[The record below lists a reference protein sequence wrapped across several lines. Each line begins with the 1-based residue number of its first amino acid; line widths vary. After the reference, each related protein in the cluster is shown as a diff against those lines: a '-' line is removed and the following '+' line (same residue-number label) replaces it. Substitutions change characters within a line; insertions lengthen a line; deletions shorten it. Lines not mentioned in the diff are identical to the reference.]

1 MNVKG
6 SKLLNIKF
14 LPAFNGDCILITTDK
29 FNILIDGGTQ
39 KTYSLSLRK
48 ALEEVN
54 QLDLV
59 ILTHIDSDH
68 IMGLIELF
76 KDNKTVVK
84 KVWFNSLGKLSQ
96 LFDEQYNKQI
106 EYSTNDKSK
115 NISPKQGESLE
126 DILIKLG
133 IEYELIY
140 IEKQQEYT
148 FEGLEI
154 TLLSP
159 YKENLKALYL
169 YWKDNIKI
177 RKDLESEKLAS
188 KTNESSIAFLLT
200 YKKEKKYLFL
210 ADAEIDVISNSIKE
224 LYPNRLDVEFVKV
237 SHHGSKNNINQDFLD
252 VIDSNQFVILTN
264 GKAKNCH
271 PDKEALDTIIL
282 DAKQRNKNISIFFN
296 YPKTTYRKKYFQS
309 KELEKDSAFKL
320 VFPKNLKSKLVYTDT
335 KGFKNGM

>member
-1 MNVKG
+1 MLK
-6 SKLLNIKF
+6 IKF

-39 KTYSLSLRK
+39 KTYSLSLVK

-59 ILTHIDSDH
+59 ILTHIDADH

-84 KVWFNSLGKLSQ
+84 KVWFNSLGKLSC
-96 LFDEQYNKQI
+96 LFDREYNKRI

-115 NISPKQGESLE
+115 DISPKQGESLE
-126 DILIKLG
+126 SILRKLN

-140 IEKQQEYT
+140 IEKQQKYI
-148 FEGLEI
+148 FEDLEI

-169 YWKDNIKI
+169 YWKDNIKK
-177 RKDLESEKLAS
+177 RKDLESEGLAS
-188 KTNESSIAFLLT
+188 QTNQSSIAFLLH
-200 YKKEKKYLFL
+200 YKEDKYLFL
-210 ADAEIDVISNSIKE
+210 ADANINVVTKTITA
-224 LYPNRLDVEFVKV
+224 LYKKRLDVEFVKV
-237 SHHGSKNNINQDFLD
+237 SHHGSQNNTNQNFLD

-264 GKAKNCH
+264 GQAKNYH
-271 PDKEALDTIIL
+271 PDIGAMNEIIL
-282 DAKQRNKNISIFFN
+282 DAKQRNKNIDILFN
-296 YPKTTYRKKYFQS
+296 YPKKTYRKPYFQS
-309 KELEKDSAFKL
+309 KDLEGNSSFKL
-320 VFPKNLKSKLVYTDT
+320 IFPKDINHKLVYTNT
-335 KGFKNGM
+335 KGFENG